1 MTKIFIEAE
10 DKTTPEYN
18 FLKAFIDM
26 HFPTKDIDF
35 ICIGGIGNLLMKQIS
50 IRFLK
55 LKLLENKCLF

>member
-26 HFPTKDIDF
+26 HFVSVQK
-35 ICIGGIGNLLMKQIS
+35 
-50 IRFLK
+50 
-55 LKLLENKCLF
+55 

>member
-35 ICIGGIGNLLMKQIS
+35 ICIVS
-50 IRFLK
+50 IR
-55 LKLLENKCLF
+55 